1 LNLDPSLQALLRDV
15 DISLKNS
22 KHGLAKH
29 KELEIVT
36 SVDWGSD
43 RGLSPTEWTSME
55 VDEDLG
61 DVERES
67 RKSPA
72 AVFGSDQIGT
82 VVLPQELRSAIEE
95 IISGNFF
102 SPL

>member
-1 LNLDPSLQALLRDV
+1 
-15 DISLKNS
+15 
-22 KHGLAKH
+22 
-29 KELEIVT
+29 
-36 SVDWGSD
+36 
-43 RGLSPTEWTSME
+43 ME